1 MDAYSVADMRVR
13 PTFLR
18 CLFVVAVFALL
29 FGAAEAHAASVAPAA
44 AAVTDHQGVE
54 IGATHEY
61 ANDAG
66 ITNASRLRR
75 FESLDVVLGALVVLA
90 LWLSWPCAK
99 RVFRARPPVARF
111 SIRRRGPPALLAAA

>member
-1 MDAYSVADMRVR
+1 MRAR

-18 CLFVVAVFALL
+18 LLFVVAVFALL
-29 FGAAEAHAASVAPAA
+29 FGAAEAHVAA
-44 AAVTDHQGVE
+44 AAPTPPAGTESHGVE

-75 FESLDVVLGALVVLA
+75 FESVDVVLGVLVVLA
-90 LWLSWPCAK
+90 LWLSWPCAT

-111 SIRRRGPPALLAAA
+111 SIRRRGPPSLLTAA